1 MRKMNKLISMVL
13 TICLLTLVCFN
24 GTIAFA
30 DEEPASSETVSAI
43 NDEMYSIDNSELD
56 IHVEKQEGD
65 TRTTIFNGKLKDFDN
80 GRWVHANLSDIKYF
94 IIFDWDKPDDKII
107 YVMYIGSQ
115 QENQEGIND
124 VQDDTNNTKESVP
137 TDEEVKDILTN
148 NAVATVQ
155 STDIKCDVNLMYD
168 GAYSERIMLR
178 DKQLKV
184 PVRITNTSNAEK
196 SIVCYIAEYDKNG
209 KLIDLISGADVNVN
223 AHDSFATEIS
233 KTFSKDVKSVKI
245 FVWNSETLQPITG
258 SIMLN
263 ESENDY
269 YADTDNKAQLYDVQS
284 PIKGSINT
292 SDDVDY
298 IKFIPEEGG
307 MYTINCISAS
317 NAKAEL
323 YDSSRD
329 SIKSDFNSCKA
340 SLKSN
345 LTYYLKICG
354 NIGDYVITIQKDVP
368 KEADEFNIYYYDIGT
383 NAYKKS
389 ILKMCKFMS
398 DNSDTEGAK
407 QMYDEYESIL
417 SRESALHSLPEFLS
431 GHPKDINYFDEI
443 VNQYYSTKYNELEA
457 VRREYLALID
467 KYTDYGQTELMSADN
482 EDSTEDEKFPIV
494 RNYYPPTYSITG
506 EIIEDNT
513 EGETDSGIFL
523 QSLPA
528 LKILEAT
535 STKIKC
541 NVTFPSSGEEGN
553 VLYLVDFNTSD
564 GLTVGKNVYPGKTDL
579 RSGEHII
586 HNLKPGGIYIVEIL
600 WSTDGGETYGR
611 KNSICRFV
619 QLDYADNNET
629 FERYDNGGRVVAEI
643 EPEDKALAKDSEFN
657 TWLDRMDKAY
667 SALRELT
674 GYTPYDAQKIIMKS
688 TRDNLNEYFND
699 IDGLNYWTVTLGYY
713 DYTRV
718 FKHNR
723 AYVRGHLRRLSKND
737 WGETPLHELSHVFDY
752 RGWDFDSEAL
762 AWFKMYYICDTL
774 NARIYEPGRFEDES
788 KGWYTGEGYYKLL
801 SKDRYLD
808 SYANSFSKNK
818 YASAGFAA
826 VLINLQKHIGW
837 EPFKKTFRYFSD
849 LDINQIPDTKGE
861 KLLLFFTKL
870 KDYSGKNVF
879 AYLSKNETKII
890 KRQFGIDL
898 SYVEAKIPLTS
909 GGATAAISA
918 EKGSY
923 AVYTFKPKTSG
934 NYYVYTSPYSGS
946 GISND
951 TCIEIYSDSE
961 MTNMIASNDDYG
973 GSRFSQVNVAMT
985 ENETYYIK
993 VRHYN
998 NGRLLA
1004 QINVMKNAP
1013 VRDLTID
1020 EYQDIITDNGDYAL
1034 FGFTPDKTG
1043 TYVFNVSEYNG
1054 GTQSYDTYIK
1064 LYDSVGMTKQIGN
1077 GEKKII
1083 ANLQA
1088 GNKYCLRFSGFMLQY
1103 ARGRIT
1109 VSRGQTLE
1117 FKKKS
1122 GGSYIYVNNPEKF
1135 IDDDIIYPTNAMH
1148 TMNNLIYRQ
1157 EDISGTNTMYVT
1169 HSCSDYENHPT
1180 GEFYYDIDFE
1190 NNTNSSITISID
1202 KLNYLMTKDYGEL
1215 PTLCYDRLSDNSEY
1229 SGTYTIPA
1237 KSHVLLFKD
1246 ILNQALKLP
1255 VRSDNYYC
1263 LLGIFLDFKV
1273 LNNKK
1278 LTVNTLAAYDEQ
1290 YLRLTTSSDG
1300 TLYANVN
1307 NKINYWKFVTYLYPN
1322 RIGERDINKKM
1333 KGIDRTGLAEI
1344 NAEVNI
1350 AIDDSI
1356 PSQTLPI
1363 YMTDK
1368 LYGENIHNP
1377 KYTWITAINPWNDI
1391 DWGMYYALP
1400 SAMNSFEYDDVYN
1413 GKTGKWYFDF
1423 RHVNPNVFKDNYCN
1437 RYSDTLSGNELNN
1450 SINDTF
1456 IDYFKHQASID
1467 RPKNPLSLYPLP
1479 NGVSKKQWQEVAMMM
1494 GEWGTTYTYDFYV
1507 QNNGDMDRN
1516 LKYMFRMS
1524 NYIAVKLTVT
1534 NLTTGVTQNSL
1545 RTVKSDKVHGEFIR
1559 QEQELFDLNIEKR
1572 SNYHI
1577 TLSILNGVGVT
1588 GFDNWLELN

>member
-94 IIFDWDKPDDKII
+94 IIFDWDNPDDKII

-209 KLIDLISGADVNVN
+209 KLIDLISGADVTVN

-269 YADTDNKAQLYDVQS
+269 YADTPKPAQSYDFNY
-284 PIKGSINT
+284 PIRGKINT
-292 SDDVDY
+292 SNDVDY
-298 IKFIPEEGG
+298 IKFSPEESEI
-307 MYTINCISAS
+307 YTINCISAS

-323 YDSSRD
+323 YDSSLT

-340 SLKSN
+340 WLKSN
-345 LTYYLKICG
+345 LTYYLKISG

-368 KEADEFNIYYYDIGT
+368 KEADEFNIYDYDIGT

-389 ILKMCKFMS
+389 ILKMCKLMS
-398 DNSDTEGAK
+398 DNNDTEGAK

-431 GHPKDINYFDEI
+431 GHPKDISNFDEI
-443 VNQYYSTKYNELEA
+443 VNQYYSTKYNDLET

-826 VLINLQKHIGW
+826 ILIKIQKQIGW

-870 KDYSGKNVF
+870 KDYSGKKVLS
-879 AYLSKNETKII
+879 YLTSSETKII

-898 SYVEAKIPLTS
+898 TYVEAKIPLTS

-1088 GNKYCLRFSGFMLQY
+1088 GNKYCLRFSGFMQKL
-1103 ARGRIT
+1103 AGGRIT

-1117 FKKKS
+1117 FTKRNDS
-1122 GGSYIYVNNPEKF
+1122 SFIYVNSPEYLTRIDMVDDECHVKQVNQEFDIQPYVKIFEQENVTGKNTYYQTHTSWWGAKPQNYEPVSSFF
-1135 IDDDIIYPTNAMH
+1135 I
-1148 TMNNLIYRQ
+1148 
-1157 EDISGTNTMYVT
+1157 
-1169 HSCSDYENHPT
+1169 
-1180 GEFYYDIDFE
+1180 DIDFYNPT
-1190 NNTNSSITISID
+1190 NNTITVSINNLAYGTEYSVLKNYYNGNGINSDILIPAHEHRLLFESIDTSLVMSYPGASTGDGWDWNRHRSPIVLFDFQVNRGNVVVSSLAAYNKNNLHLRNGSKNILDYNGEMTDNGEIISELSDRQNETDLYGKYKGIAKNQSAWIDANLEFVLDDSLSHGQPLEINLKDEHYPNGIANPKTWWMTNINPLNDEWDGLLYAMPGIEHHFTYHRNIGGVWNFAYDFRDLRSINKNASGNDSINNRVPEQILINAALDVAKGRKEHFVGAPDNLSCVMGAWGATYHYTVTIKNDTSTEKTVSYQAKTLENMVLGYKSSTDSVYETQFINTIGNDDSAWRSLKSITI
-1202 KLNYLMTKDYGEL
+1202 
-1215 PTLCYDRLSDNSEY
+1215 PANS
-1229 SGTYTIPA
+1229 TIA
-1237 KSHVLLFKD
+1237 FEIVT
-1246 ILNQALKLP
+1246 
-1255 VRSDNYYC
+1255 
-1263 LLGIFLDFKV
+1263 LLGGGHG
-1273 LNNKK
+1273 
-1278 LTVNTLAAYDEQ
+1278 
-1290 YLRLTTSSDG
+1290 G
-1300 TLYANVN
+1300 TN
-1307 NKINYWKFVTYLYPN
+1307 N
-1322 RIGERDINKKM
+1322 RII
-1333 KGIDRTGLAEI
+1333 
-1344 NAEVNI
+1344 
-1350 AIDDSI
+1350 
-1356 PSQTLPI
+1356 
-1363 YMTDK
+1363 
-1368 LYGENIHNP
+1368 
-1377 KYTWITAINPWNDI
+1377 
-1391 DWGMYYALP
+1391 
-1400 SAMNSFEYDDVYN
+1400 MN
-1413 GKTGKWYFDF
+1413 
-1423 RHVNPNVFKDNYCN
+1423 
-1437 RYSDTLSGNELNN
+1437 
-1450 SINDTF
+1450 
-1456 IDYFKHQASID
+1456 
-1467 RPKNPLSLYPLP
+1467 
-1479 NGVSKKQWQEVAMMM
+1479 
-1494 GEWGTTYTYDFYV
+1494 
-1507 QNNGDMDRN
+1507 
-1516 LKYMFRMS
+1516 
-1524 NYIAVKLTVT
+1524 
-1534 NLTTGVTQNSL
+1534 
-1545 RTVKSDKVHGEFIR
+1545 
-1559 QEQELFDLNIEKR
+1559 
-1572 SNYHI
+1572 
-1577 TLSILNGVGVT
+1577 
-1588 GFDNWLELN
+1588 